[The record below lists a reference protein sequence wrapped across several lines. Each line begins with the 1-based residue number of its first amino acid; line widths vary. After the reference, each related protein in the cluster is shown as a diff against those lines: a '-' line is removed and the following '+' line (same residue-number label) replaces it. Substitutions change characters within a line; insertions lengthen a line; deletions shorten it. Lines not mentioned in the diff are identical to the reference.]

1 MELSR
6 RTLLRTT
13 ALGAAAVAA
22 GGLEAFPAR
31 RAGAFPAPPAARHP
45 AGTTLDRTLLLG
57 APGAGG
63 YRPIVAGPGEP
74 HLLRGELA
82 AAAAGARRNPVR
94 RRALLA
100 FSQLTDIHVMD
111 TQSPA
116 RVEYLDRYDDPDNP
130 FAGLL
135 PFESSYRSQELMS
148 AQVSDAMVHA
158 VNQVRRGPATGLP
171 LAFAVAT
178 GDNTDNLQFNEL
190 RWYIDLLDGETVRP
204 DSGDLTRYEGV
215 MDNAAYDTRY
225 WHPEGTPPGQSDD
238 LPRSL
243 FGYPTVPGLLDAAR
257 RPFRAEGL
265 HLPWVTAYGNHDGL
279 VQGNLPALDVLQA
292 ITVGATKI
300 VGIRPDV
307 NIIDLA
313 LMLQALDP
321 RALAI
326 LLSGPTRQVTP
337 DPRRRFVSRLETI
350 REHFNTSGSPRGHG
364 FRPRNLRTG
373 NAYYSF
379 DRGPVRCLVLDTVN
393 PNGGADGSLD
403 ADQLA
408 WLEGQLIAG
417 SRRYLDRDGNVVRRN
432 APDRLFVL
440 FSHHTIGTMFNLLAP
455 PGAPARHGGDAV
467 RDLLLR
473 FPNVVLWVNGHTHRN
488 KVTPYGRS
496 AGSPF
501 PGGFWEVNTA
511 AHIDWPEQSR
521 IVELVDNGDGTL
533 SVFGTVVDSAAP
545 ESYRGR
551 LDSTLALAALSR
563 ELAGNDWQSRARPV
577 PGEDGRRGAV
587 QDRNVELLVPA
598 PFRIENGWRAA
609 PRIPATAQA
618 GG

>member
-13 ALGAAAVAA
+13 ALGAAAATA
-22 GGLEAFPAR
+22 GGIQAFPAR
-31 RAGAFPAPPAARHP
+31 RAAASPPLRP
-45 AGTTLDRTLLLG
+45 REGGTTLDRTLLLG
-57 APGAGG
+57 SAGAGG

-74 HLLRGELA
+74 HLVRSELLGGA
-82 AAAAGARRNPVR
+82 ARAQPSR

-130 FAGLL
+130 LAGVL

-148 AQVSDAMVHA
+148 AHVGDAMVRA
-158 VNQVRRGPATGLP
+158 VNQLRRGPATGLP

-190 RWYIDLLDGETVRP
+190 RWYIDLLDGQTVRP

-215 MDNAAYDTRY
+215 MDAVAYDTRY
-225 WHPEGTPPGQSDD
+225 WHPEGTPPGMSEDM
-238 LPRSL
+238 PRSV

-257 RPFRAEGL
+257 QPFRAQGL
-265 HLPWVTAYGNHDGL
+265 RMPWVTAYGNHDGL

-292 ITVGATKI
+292 VAVGDTKI
-300 VGIRPDV
+300 VGILPTV
-307 NIIDLA
+307 NIIQLA
-313 LMLQALDP
+313 ILLQQMDP
-321 RALAI
+321 RALQI
-326 LLSGPTRQVTP
+326 LLTGPTRQVSA
-337 DPRRRFVSRLETI
+337 DPRRRLVNRLETI
-350 REHFNTSGSPRGHG
+350 REHFNTTGDPVGHG
-364 FRPRNLRTG
+364 FTAANLSSG

-379 DRGPVRCLVLDTVN
+379 DHGHVRCLVLDTVN
-393 PNGGADGSLD
+393 PNGGADGSVD
-403 ADQLA
+403 DEQLA
-408 WLEGQLIAG
+408 WIEAQLTAA
-417 SRRYLDRDGNVVRRN
+417 SSRYLDAAGNPVRRN
-432 APDRLFVL
+432 GPDKLFVL
-440 FSHHTIGTMFNLLAP
+440 FSHHTIGTMGNLLAP
-455 PGAPARHGGDAV
+455 PGAPARHGGTQV

-488 KVTPYGRS
+488 TVIPYSRP
-496 AGSPF
+496 AGGAF

-511 AHIDWPEQSR
+511 AHIDWPQQSR

-533 SVFGTVVDSAAP
+533 SIFGTLIDSAAA
-545 ESYRGR
+545 ESNQGR
-551 LDSTLALAALSR
+551 LDSTVALAALSR

-577 PGEDGRRGAV
+577 PGVDGRRGAV
-587 QDRNVELLVPA
+587 EDRNVELLVPA
-598 PFRIENGWRAA
+598 PFRLSASAA
-609 PRIPATAQA
+609 AQPAAVAA